1 MQLHCSYKSVLLLSL
16 YPYAIPIK
24 IVLSLLKI
32 TSPYQSNDHSG
43 QWLVQCC
50 NRCCD
55 SATSPRVVM
64 GSWVRVP
71 HPSSTFLFVFSTNV
85 FIPLCPGGSL
95 NVKKTLTLSVDLESS
110 VLSKKQK
117 KREVVDKST
126 KMIHFLTPN
135 IAPVQN

>member
-1 MQLHCSYKSVLLLSL
+1 MTIQVSGWCSAVTGAVTVR
-16 YPYAIPIK
+16 P
-24 IVLSLLKI
+24 
-32 TSPYQSNDHSG
+32 
-43 QWLVQCC
+43 
-50 NRCCD
+50 
-55 SATSPRVVM
+55 PRVVM

-117 KREVVDKST
+117 KREVVVLLV
-126 KMIHFLTPN
+126 MGEGG
-135 IAPVQN
+135 